1 MSIDPARA
9 VPLPL
14 PPVSPGPG
22 LRAGPGRRGFWGRAV
37 RSPTFMAGAVLT
49 GLLVLT
55 FALTPLIS
63 PYAPDH
69 QDLLGILQG
78 PSARHLLG
86 TDELGRDELSRLLW
100 AGRTDLLVGVLA
112 VVFPFCLGTVL
123 GTLAGF
129 YGGWVETAVMRVVD
143 VLIAF
148 PFYVLVIALVFV
160 AGTGITGIFI
170 AFAVADW
177 VVYARIVRS
186 ATLVVRQSDYVAAAR
201 TGGVGDLRI
210 MLGHVLPNTVTQAIV
225 YSMSDIVLVIVAVV
239 TLGYLGLGVQPPT
252 PDWGAMISDGQQFL
266 TTRWELATFPG
277 LAVVLTGTGL
287 SLLGDGLAE
296 VLRPQ

>member
-1 MSIDPARA
+1 VSDTS
-9 VPLPL
+9 
-14 PPVSPGPG
+14 VSPA
-22 LRAGPGRRGFWGRAV
+22 LPGRDAAPAPRRRPRSGRPRFWRRAL
-37 RSPTFMAGAVLT
+37 RSPSFVAGALLT
-49 GLLVLT
+49 GLL
-55 FALTPLIS
+55 ALAFLLAPVIS
-63 PYAPDH
+63 PYAPAH
-69 QDLLGILQG
+69 QDLYGILAG
-78 PSARHLLG
+78 PGPRHLLG

-112 VVFPFCLGTVL
+112 VLFPFCFGTL
-123 GTLAGF
+123 TGTLAGY
-129 YGGWVETAVMRVVD
+129 YGGWLDTVVMRIVD

-160 AGTGITGIFI
+160 AGTGVTGIFI

-186 ATLVVRQSDYVAAAR
+186 TTLVIRESDYVAAAR

-210 MLGHVLPNTVTQAIV
+210 MVSHVLPNTITQAIV
-225 YSMSDIVLVIVAVV
+225 YIMSDIVLVIVAVV
-239 TLGYLGLGVQPPT
+239 TLGYLGLGIQPPT

-277 LAVVLTGTGL
+277 IAVVLTGIGL
-287 SLLGDGLAE
+287 SLLGDGLAD